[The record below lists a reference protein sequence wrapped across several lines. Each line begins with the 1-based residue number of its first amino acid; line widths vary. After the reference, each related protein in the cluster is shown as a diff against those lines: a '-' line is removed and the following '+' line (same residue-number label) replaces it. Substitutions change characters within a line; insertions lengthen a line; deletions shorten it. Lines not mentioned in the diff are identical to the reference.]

1 MTLLT
6 MIIKSKYGDT
16 YQSLV
21 ADPRKARNKESH
33 RGSKELSASEFNQPW
48 DEIKDMLKRHGFDLQ
63 LVGELKTC
71 DIFANQ

>member
-1 MTLLT
+1 
-6 MIIKSKYGDT
+6 MIIKSKYGNT

-21 ADPRKARNKESH
+21 ADLRKARNKESH

-48 DEIKDMLKRHGFDLQ
+48 DEITDMLKRHGFDLQ